1 MARWISRAFACS
13 LPLLGVAGPAR
24 ADDGQRA
31 RLRAVRTHDP
41 VHVDGRLDEPAWS
54 AAPAAT
60 GFRQREPAEG
70 APATEA
76 TEVRVLYD
84 RDALYVGIVARD
96 REPAQVIA
104 RLLER
109 DRLMEQGNDNAARF
123 TGDDVVA
130 FTLDTFGDRR
140 NAFLFA
146 TNANGA
152 ELDALVTDESAT
164 LNLDWRSL
172 WQVAARRTAEGWAA
186 EFAIPFRSLRYP
198 ETGGEQAWGFDVQ
211 RVIRRKNEEVS
222 WSAWSRAEGGLHRV
236 SRAGRL
242 EGLSDLPRRA
252 FNLELKPFGLAGMS
266 QVRADGRAPATGDW
280 ELGADAKW
288 ELRPGLVLDATAR
301 PDFAQVEADDQIVNL
316 TRFEL
321 YRPEK
326 RDFFLENAGVFDFG
340 TRGSF
345 ETPPFLLFFSRR
357 IGITGGAEVPVLGG
371 LRLSGRSG
379 RQTLGLLDVATN
391 ATEGAPRTN
400 FGALRVKRDV
410 GGRSYVGA
418 MVTDR
423 RTSGASHTDA
433 GGDASLWPLDRLNL
447 QAFAARTGGDTGD
460 WAFRGAK
467 RTSGK
472 AEYTLRPGTAS
483 LRSVALY
490 VGGKHL
496 TRVNGEAQEG
506 NWYAGASFLRSSG
519 DGLTFTHVPGY
530 IVLDY
535 GFDLAGRV
543 PIAAGRYDLRVT
555 ELALFTSG
563 NRPVSGTLN
572 ASHQHIWDGTVS
584 SLSASL
590 GTKAAPHLTL
600 GASYTRSQ
608 ATLPGGAFA
617 AHVVGLNGTWAFSTR
632 LSAGARAQY
641 NSLDRR
647 LVFNGRLRLIHRP
660 GSDLYVVF
668 NEERGEPGEPRL
680 LRSRGLAVKLSYL
693 VRF

>member
-1 MARWISRAFACS
+1 
-13 LPLLGVAGPAR
+13 
-24 ADDGQRA
+24 
-31 RLRAVRTHDP
+31 
-41 VHVDGRLDEPAWS
+41 
-54 AAPAAT
+54 
-60 GFRQREPAEG
+60 
-70 APATEA
+70 
-76 TEVRVLYD
+76 
-84 RDALYVGIVARD
+84 
-96 REPAQVIA
+96 
-104 RLLER
+104 
-109 DRLMEQGNDNAARF
+109 
-123 TGDDVVA
+123 
-130 FTLDTFGDRR
+130 
-140 NAFLFA
+140 
-146 TNANGA
+146 
-152 ELDALVTDESAT
+152 
-164 LNLDWRSL
+164 
-172 WQVAARRTAEGWAA
+172 
-186 EFAIPFRSLRYP
+186 
-198 ETGGEQAWGFDVQ
+198 
-211 RVIRRKNEEVS
+211 
-222 WSAWSRAEGGLHRV
+222 
-236 SRAGRL
+236 
-242 EGLSDLPRRA
+242 
-252 FNLELKPFGLAGMS
+252 
-266 QVRADGRAPATGDW
+266 
-280 ELGADAKW
+280 
-288 ELRPGLVLDATAR
+288 
-301 PDFAQVEADDQIVNL
+301 
-316 TRFEL
+316 
-321 YRPEK
+321 
-326 RDFFLENAGVFDFG
+326 
-340 TRGSF
+340 
-345 ETPPFLLFFSRR
+345 
-357 IGITGGAEVPVLGG
+357 VLGG

-460 WAFRGAK
+460 WAFRGAATYEGDPLFLFGEHLYVGQNADTAMGFVTRTDTK

-584 SLSASL
+584 SLAASL